1 MPRTRPEYTEE
12 RAIRTATPSGVGKR
26 RSYEPETWSP
36 KHEMVARLHGVGIP
50 NKKIASL
57 LGLTESRV
65 SIILNDARARP
76 AVEDTLEAHKRQMES
91 LHGRLAAGAGH
102 ALDVIEDQIQND
114 ELDARVRQKAS
125 FGWLDRAGYTPVQ
138 KQIVLGGN
146 IPPDALAGVMDALK
160 VSEALEISYDVPLA
174 DAREEENGAASSAP
188 QDKEQSPNAE
198 QSLHNV
204 RSRDDAPPVVRSSGG
219 ATNPVVPTSSSS
231 IDAESSDA

>member
-1 MPRTRPEYTEE
+1 MHPRHCTYTSHHVDYTYDPTRLRRGTQDTRREMPKTRPEYTEE
-12 RAIRTATPSGVGKR
+12 RAIRSGSPR
-26 RSYEPETWSP
+26 RPYEPDTWSP

-50 NKKIASL
+50 NRKIASL

-91 LHGRLAAGAGH
+91 LHGRLAAGAGS
-102 ALDVIEDQIQND
+102 ALDVIEDQIHND

-146 IPPDALAGVMDALK
+146 IPAEALAGVMDALRT
-160 VSEALEISYDVPLA
+160 SESLDISYEIPAPDGAPSSG
-174 DAREEENGAASSAP
+174 NGDP
-188 QDKEQSPNAE
+188 
-198 QSLHNV
+198 SLHNV
-204 RSRDDAPPVVRSSGG
+204 
-219 ATNPVVPTSSSS
+219 TSA
-231 IDAESSDA
+231 AEEQVSTSASPGKDPSDA